1 MGIHRVAATEIPQGR
16 SAIDTGDFTSTVG
29 EFDAPDSHGDW
40 HHHADH
46 HIVAYPQGMEL
57 WTSTLRSGAMVWVA

>member
-1 MGIHRVAATEIPQGR
+1 M
-16 SAIDTGDFTSTVG
+16 AIGTI
-29 EFDAPDSHGDW
+29 
-40 HHHADH
+40 ADH